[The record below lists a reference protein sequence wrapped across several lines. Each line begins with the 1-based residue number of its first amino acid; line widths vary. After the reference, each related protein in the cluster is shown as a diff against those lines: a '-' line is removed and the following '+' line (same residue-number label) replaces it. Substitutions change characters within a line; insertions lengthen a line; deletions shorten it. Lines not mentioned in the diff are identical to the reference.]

1 MTQPQE
7 GTIIVLN
14 RGFVAD
20 NRRTDAKNSVTIYS
34 GIGFVTTTVR
44 DLQKKKKPQE

>member
-7 GTIIVLN
+7 GTIIVLK

-34 GIGFVTTTVR
+34 GIGFVITVR